1 VVILC
6 ELSTVLAVV
15 WVFLAVL
22 RRYSHHG
29 VVVLQTDVVFFDSFL
44 CAGKCWCLTV
54 VREGL
59 TAVSVFLLA
68 VGFLVLVGVYS
79 PQFQVR
85 WCPLAKESCFL
96 DSYGPITFASRSGVS
111 VQGQISG
118 SGWYLIW
125 WARTEGCLYYCGIRR
140 WTVIR

>member
-1 VVILC
+1 
-6 ELSTVLAVV
+6 
-15 WVFLAVL
+15 VF
-22 RRYSHHG
+22 
-29 VVVLQTDVVFFDSFL
+29 D
-44 CAGKCWCLTV
+44 CC
-54 VREGL
+54 REGL

-68 VGFLVLVGVYS
+68 VGFLVLGGVCS

-96 DSYGPITFASRSGVS
+96 DSYGPITFASRPEVS

-125 WARTEGCLYYCGIRR
+125 WAGTEGCLYYYGIRR